1 MLALTEDI
9 KKVLSLTDLVLL
21 DIKHIND
28 EKCKKLVGKSNKLEL
43 EFAKYLSNNQ
53 ISMWIRQVIV
63 PGFTDSKEDLL
74 KLKEFI
80 LSLKTVERVELLP
93 YHNMGAYKWKN
104 LGETYSLENVSPATS
119 NDIERAMKILG
130 IFS

>member
-1 MLALTEDI
+1 MI
-9 KKVLSLTDLVLL
+9 
-21 DIKHIND
+21 II
-28 EKCKKLVGKSNKLEL
+28 
-43 EFAKYLSNNQ
+43 
-53 ISMWIRQVIV
+53 

-104 LGETYSLENVSPATS
+104 LGKAYSLENVSPATS

-130 IFS
+130 IF